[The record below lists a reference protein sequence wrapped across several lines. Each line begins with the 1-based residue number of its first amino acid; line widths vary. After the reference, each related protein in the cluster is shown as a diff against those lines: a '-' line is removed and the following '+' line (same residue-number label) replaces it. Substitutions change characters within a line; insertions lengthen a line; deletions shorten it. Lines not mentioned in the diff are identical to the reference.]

1 MHLIHDVPAFV
12 DESQCHINVVV
23 DVAKGS
29 NNKYEYDHDL
39 WCFRLDRVIHHSM
52 YYPCEYGF
60 IPQTLCG
67 DGDPL
72 DVCLIST
79 NPTFTGCIVK
89 ARAIGILYTKDN
101 AGDDPKIIAVPTDD
115 VDPRWSEIHHID
127 DLGHHMKEELLLLF
141 KEIKILEHDKYE
153 KIEVKGFW
161 SIFEAK
167 EEITISIKRY
177 QEHKKAEDEKTETGE

>member
-1 MHLIHDVPAFV
+1 MHLIHDIPAFV
-12 DESQCHINVVV
+12 DKAKEHINVVI
-23 DVAKGS
+23 DVPKGS

-52 YYPCEYGF
+52 YYPCDYWF

-72 DVCLIST
+72 DVCLIMT
-79 NPTFTGCIVK
+79 NPTFTWCVIK

-115 VDPRWSEIHHID
+115 VDPRRSEVHDING
-127 DLGHHMKEELLLLF
+127 LWHHMKEELLILF

-153 KIEVKGFW
+153 KIEVKGFG
-161 SIFEAK
+161 SIAEAQQ
-167 EEITISIKRY
+167 EIVSSIERY
-177 QEHKKAEDEKTETGE
+177 QENCHKVTTLS